1 MLSFFIAR
9 HYFFSRRVK
18 GIIHV
23 ISTISMLA
31 VLVGSLAL
39 VSILSTFNGFE
50 NLVAGLYTVFEA
62 DVKITAARGKYFE
75 LPESKLAQIRALE
88 GVKAV
93 SPIIED
99 NAAVNYKDNTYII
112 TLKGMEPGFLHEKG
126 LDSMVY
132 DGTPYLMRN
141 GVPNAILGAG
151 VAQQLDEG
159 GLEASSPLHIYM
171 PRQNAELMANPLADP
186 TSLMVE
192 KQAAIGGLFSVQ
204 QDFDNRYVLVPL
216 SLARA
221 LTEQPEKMTAAEV
234 VLHPGKDANRLK
246 KKIAAILGP
255 SFKVLDRY
263 EQQPIVYKLMRNEKL
278 VVYMVLS
285 FVLLIASFNLVG
297 ALLMVATEK
306 RRDLAVFLALG
317 ATPRSLRAIVAWQ
330 GLLLSMTGG
339 LLGMGL
345 GALIVWL
352 QQQFGFITLGSN
364 TTFVVSAYPVAMR
377 AGDFLLVFT
386 TVVVVGLLTA
396 LWPAFIASRRIDV
409 GLLREQGAR

>member
-31 VLVGSLAL
+31 VLVGSMAL

-221 LTEQPEKMTAAEV
+221 LAEQPEKMTAAEV

-377 AGDFLLVFT
+377 AGDFLLVFA